1 MTPFEDYA
9 EQSNSAH
16 EIYGKGSTGF
26 DLWLV
31 DNMPKTER
39 EVEAMRK
46 AWEAGGFFAI
56 DTVERFL
63 YEQEDKAGLEIAAL
77 KRLRDDLHETT
88 NRYLE
93 RARRAENLLECW
105 KLRYKHLKNN
115 LNTFY
120 GPAADPLAVNFDA
133 NKVAEI
139 TAEGQRQ
146 LANLRDL
153 EFKPTDSPALYLQ
166 QFGRALRPGYKP
178 PSRWQKFKFAAAD
191 VWEAI
196 YPMTV
201 KDAAFWAAGVLAGA
215 GVTMMTYAIALR
227 FA

>member
-9 EQSNSAH
+9 EQSNLAH
-16 EIYGKGSTGF
+16 DIYQQPLSLF
-26 DLWLV
+26 DFWLV
-31 DNMPKTER
+31 DHMPKTER
-39 EVEAMRK
+39 EVIAMRK
-46 AWEAGGFFAI
+46 AWEAGADMQRNMF
-56 DTVERFL
+56 VERLDPIF
-63 YEQEDKAGLEIAAL
+63 AEIAAL

-93 RARRAENLLECW
+93 RARRAENLLEGW
-105 KLRYKHLKNN
+105 KLRYRLLKGN

-120 GPAADPLAVNFDA
+120 RPVANPFAVLYDPDKAV
-133 NKVAEI
+133 EM
-139 TAEGQRQ
+139 TAEGRKQ
-146 LANLRDL
+146 LGELLNLDPDNI
-153 EFKPTDSPALYLQ
+153 KPTQSTALYLQ

-196 YPMTV
+196 YPMSV

-215 GVTMMTYAIALR
+215 GAVML
-227 FA
+227 FAP